1 MNENLVNEAIS
12 YIENLFKDNAD
23 GHDRDHTLRVYHNA
37 LKIAEKENCDLQILA
52 LTALLHDVDDHKLFN
67 TINNENARRFL
78 KLHNIPDETIETICN
93 NINSIS
99 FSKNRGK
106 RPETKEGQI
115 VQDADRLDALGA
127 IGIARTFAYG
137 GSRQRELSSSIDHFH
152 EKLLLL
158 KDEMN
163 TEEGKRLAEERHE
176 FMLEFLRR
184 YSEET
189 QEQADK
195 I

>member
-1 MNENLVNEAIS
+1 MNETLINEAESFIRK
-12 YIENLFKDNAD
+12 LFEDNAD
-23 GHDRDHTLRVYHNA
+23 GHDCEHTLRVYRNS
-37 LKIAEKENCDLQILA
+37 LQIAEKEKCDPEILA

-67 TINNENARRFL
+67 TENNENARSFL
-78 KLHNIPDETIETICN
+78 KQHNIPDETIEIICN

-106 RPETKEGQI
+106 RPETIEGQI

-137 GSRQRELSSSIDHFH
+137 GSRKRPLTSSIDHFH

-163 TEEGKRLAEERHE
+163 TAEGKRLAEERHGY
-176 FMLEFLRR
+176 MIEFLKRFA
-184 YSEET
+184 EET
-189 QEQADK
+189 QS
-195 I
+195 

>member
-1 MNENLVNEAIS
+1 MNETLINEAESFIRK
-12 YIENLFKDNAD
+12 LFEDNAD
-23 GHDRDHTLRVYHNA
+23 GHDCEHTLRVYRNS
-37 LKIAEKENCDLQILA
+37 LQIAEKEKCDPEILA

-67 TINNENARRFL
+67 TENNENARSFL
-78 KLHNIPDETIETICN
+78 KQHNIPDETIEIICN

-106 RPETKEGQI
+106 KPKTIEGQI

-127 IGIARTFAYG
+127 IGIARPFAYG
-137 GSRQRELSSSIDHFH
+137 GSRKRPLTSSIDHFH

-163 TEEGKRLAEERHE
+163 TAEGKRLAEERHGY
-176 FMLEFLRR
+176 MIEFLKRFA
-184 YSEET
+184 EET
-189 QEQADK
+189 QS
-195 I
+195 